1 MFYQNFKFID
11 NNKNHLSKYKLKH
24 SVNIIKLNLNK

>member
-11 NNKNHLSKYKLKH
+11 NNKNPLSNYKLKH